1 MKSHVIGILE
11 GSSIADERPRN
22 MSVDAFLR

>member
-11 GSSIADERPRN
+11 GSEKADERPRN
-22 MSVDAFLR
+22 MNVDAFLR

>member
-1 MKSHVIGILE
+1 MKSHVLGILE
-11 GSSIADERPRN
+11 GSKNADERPRN